1 MSAQQVLYLNYPA
14 AIPVGHTVE
23 ITSYKDTSKQ
33 SRWGA
38 GADAYPVVVDLDTGI
53 RYANQVHLSMW
64 TGGNAFDV
72 EHYSR
77 VPRTDLSIDTVT
89 TARVVECT
97 LVFIADLPAQ
107 QTVLA
112 VDNVRL

>member
-1 MSAQQVLYLNYPA
+1 MTARQVLYLNYPA

-23 ITSYKDTSKQ
+23 VTSYKDTSKQ
-33 SRWGA
+33 SRWGG
-38 GADAYPVVVDLDTGI
+38 GADAYPVVVDVDTGI

-72 EHYSR
+72 EHYPTQAR
-77 VPRTDLSIDTVT
+77 ADLTVDSVT

-107 QTVLA
+107 QTVLV
-112 VDNVRL
+112 VDNVRM